1 MGVSA
6 ERSAQKK
13 KAILTAATDLFIE
26 RGYDGVSVDAIVKKV
41 GGSKSN
47 IYNYFGGKEGLF
59 CAMVEAVSQNI
70 LSPLADAEIDN
81 LPPREA
87 LTVIGKQVMSVV
99 LSDRVI
105 GLLRIVIAESRQF
118 PELGSLFFLSGPKP
132 CYQCLTRYLDNQQKL
147 GNLKPCDSPTAAAQF
162 VGMFLGLNQLQR
174 LLQITQAPSEEEVTI
189 AVERA
194 VDTFLERY
202 ALSSSHPPE

>member
-26 RGYDGVSVDAIVKKV
+26 RGYDGVSVDAIIKKV

-47 IYNYFGGKEGLF
+47 IYNYFGSKEGLF
-59 CAMVEAVSQNI
+59 CAIVEDLSQHI
-70 LSPLADAEIDN
+70 LSPLGDAEIDN

-99 LSDRVI
+99 LSDRAI
-105 GLLRIVIAESRQF
+105 GLLRIVIAESQQF
-118 PELGSLFFLSGPKP
+118 PELGGMFFTSGPKP
-132 CYQCLTRYLDNQQKL
+132 CYECLSRYLDKQQKL
-147 GNLKPCDSPTAAAQF
+147 GKLKPCNSQEAATQF
-162 VGMFLGLNQLQR
+162 VGMFLGLKQLQR
-174 LLQITQAPSEEEVTI
+174 LLGITQAPSEEEVTRVVED
-189 AVERA
+189 AVN
-194 VDTFLERY
+194 TFLEGY
-202 ALSSSHPPE
+202 GFSH